1 MPNGRTSP
9 LPVAALI
16 QKWQFGNPVTRG
28 SVQECP
34 PQKKPPRQRQK
45 RVHGAIVVIPLSNW
59 RVDGIGS
66 RKGGSI
72 EGVARKGK
80 KDLSVVSIDGRLGLA
95 KTVMMRWWDEM
106 VF

>member
-9 LPVAALI
+9 IPVAALI
-16 QKWQFGNPVTRG
+16 QKWQFGNTVTRG

-34 PQKKPPRQRQK
+34 PPKKPPTQRQK
-45 RVHGAIVVIPLSNW
+45 GVHGAIVVIPLSEW
-59 RVDGIGS
+59 RVDRKGS
-66 RKGGSI
+66 RKRRNI

-106 VF
+106 LF